1 MKKLLMLSA
10 LLVLGANS
18 FATGSAPSTPP
29 ATTTMNTPVNV
40 SLDVV
45 QTSQLVLMDGSNQ
58 LTQIE
63 LKHPQILL
71 SSAKT
76 TTTPSV
82 VSQNFQVKTGDASI
96 IKVNSANATTIDYSL
111 EGVTAN
117 TLVLKSGV
125 NSLNSTLSLDTITE
139 GFTAGVTEG
148 LVNKITSTI
157 NPTDLNALTATG
169 TYSGTA
175 TLKVVVK

>member
-18 FATGSAPSTPP
+18 FATVVTPP

-82 VSQNFQVKTGDASI
+82 VSQNFQVKTGDGSNI
-96 IKVNSANATTIDYSL
+96 QVEGTDATKIDYSL
-111 EGVTAN
+111 EGVTNN
-117 TLVLKSGV
+117 TLVLKSGA
-125 NSLNSTLSLDTITE
+125 NELSSTLSLATVTE
-139 GFTAGVTEG
+139 GFSAGVTEG
-148 LVNKITSTI
+148 LANKITSTI
-157 NPTDLNALTATG
+157 APLDLNGLIATG
-169 TYSGTA
+169 TYSGIA

>member
-18 FATGSAPSTPP
+18 FATSSP
-29 ATTTMNTPVNV
+29 AKQKTTMATPINV

-45 QTSQLVLMDGSNQ
+45 QTSQLVLMDGSKQ
-58 LTQIE
+58 LTSIE

-82 VSQNFQVKTGDASI
+82 VSQNFRVQTGDNTTI
-96 IKVNSANATTIDYSL
+96 QVGGANATQIDYSL
-111 EGVTAN
+111 EGVTNN

-125 NSLNSTLSLDTITE
+125 KELNSTLSLDTITE

-148 LVNKITSTI
+148 LANKITSTI
-157 NPTDLNALTATG
+157 DPVALNGLTTTG

-175 TLKVVVK
+175 TLKVVVQ